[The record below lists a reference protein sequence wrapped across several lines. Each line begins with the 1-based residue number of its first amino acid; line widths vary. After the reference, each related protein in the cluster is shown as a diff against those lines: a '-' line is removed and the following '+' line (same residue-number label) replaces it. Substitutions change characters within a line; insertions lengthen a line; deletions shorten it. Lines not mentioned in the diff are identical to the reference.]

1 MGDGNAYHGDLAFEL
16 SEENK
21 YSTNNR
27 NKVYSFDIWQEL
39 DFNLY
44 MF

>member
-1 MGDGNAYHGDLAFEL
+1 MGDGNAHHGDLAFEL

-27 NKVYSFDIWQEL
+27 NKVYSFDI
-39 DFNLY
+39 
-44 MF
+44 